1 MKTRKTILALFVLAL
16 IPPMAGQSFA
26 QKMRVG
32 YWTSGFSLG
41 FGSVMEQMK
50 FAESQGL
57 SVEWVKFAEVNGP
70 TRAIVSNAIDI
81 AFAAPSTNSI
91 GIAAD
96 GVPVKIVLATQIAEA
111 QIVALDSS
119 SIKSASDLKGK
130 KIGMSPPGSATHA
143 IATAI
148 LDQNFNLKQGD
159 YSVAPGN
166 EAQLAQF
173 LTQRDID
180 AGVLRS
186 VTLAQ
191 MEEVKLRRLG
201 SVVDEWKKLTKGN
214 APPILAVTI
223 VYNDYLAKNAD
234 AVAKFIAATRNALQ
248 YGSKN
253 KPRVGEILQK
263 AANMNANDARAYAS
277 QWDGAYIASF
287 EPADIASLKKMYD
300 IVKAAGGATKDAS
313 DSAFDTGPYLRAKNI
328 K

>member
-1 MKTRKTILALFVLAL
+1 
-16 IPPMAGQSFA
+16 
-26 QKMRVG
+26 
-32 YWTSGFSLG
+32 
-41 FGSVMEQMK
+41 
-50 FAESQGL
+50 
-57 SVEWVKFAEVNGP
+57 VKL
-70 TRAIVSNAIDI
+70 
-81 AFAAPSTNSI
+81 
-91 GIAAD
+91 
-96 GVPVKIVLATQIAEA
+96 VLATQIAEA
-111 QIVALDSS
+111 QVVVLDGSP
-119 SIKSASDLKGK
+119 IKAIGDLKGK

-148 LDQNFNLKQGD
+148 LDHNFGLKQND

-173 LTQRDID
+173 LGQKEID

-223 VYNDYLAKNAD
+223 VYSDYLTKNAD
-234 AVAKFIAATRNALQ
+234 AVAQFIAATRNALQ

-253 KPRVGEILQK
+253 KPRVAEILQK
-263 AANMNANDARAYAS
+263 AANMNATDARAYAN

-300 IVKAAGGATKDAS
+300 IVKAAGGTTKDAP
-313 DSAFDTGPYLRAKNI
+313 DSVFDAGPYNRAKKI